1 MTYNSADHKYSYEM
15 GMDLCKPIQ
24 MIDPSTGLYAMA
36 PPISYSNKQQQHPQ
50 IIRHLSTFTSPK
62 SSTPQPNNKISN
74 QKVHN
79 VRFAVNGLSKFAPG
93 NQIPSINKSI
103 QAGDFG
109 DDSGMLT
116 ENSSCVVIGLA
127 DGAGGNRSIGIDPKI
142 FSRSLLSNCADLIK
156 KEQVLFNEM
165 PKLACKSV
173 HVLER
178 NNIEGSGTLCLLSLN
193 KKNNIMHTMNMG
205 DSGFRLIRNNRIV
218 HMSKATMAGS
228 SPKQLYV
235 SYQHN
240 YSGISFV
247 REKYLFLLVN
257 FTPTTCLIN
266 FVFT

>member
-1 MTYNSADHKYSYEM
+1 MTYNSSNHKYSYDL
-15 GMDLCKPIQ
+15 GMEWSKPVQ
-24 MIDPSTGLYAMA
+24 MIDPNTGLYTMNA
-36 PPISYSNKQQQHPQ
+36 SNRQPQVINHTLTVPNIPQQVY
-50 IIRHLSTFTSPK
+50 
-62 SSTPQPNNKISN
+62 NNKISN

-79 VRFAVNGLSKFAPG
+79 VRFAVNGLSKFAVG

-109 DDSGMLT
+109 DDSGMLA

-127 DGAGGNRSIGIDPKI
+127 DGAGGNRSIGIDPKV
-142 FSRSLLSNCADLIK
+142 FSRSLLSNCANLIK
-156 KEQVLFNEM
+156 NEQQVLSHEM

-173 HVLER
+173 HILER

-193 KKNNIMHTMNMG
+193 KKTNIMNTMNMG
-205 DSGFRLIRNNRIV
+205 DSGFRLMRNKRIV
-218 HMSKATMAGS
+218 NLSKPTMAGS

-247 REKYLFLLVN
+247 REK
-257 FTPTTCLIN
+257 
-266 FVFT
+266 